1 MRVARGDGDAADD
14 LIGRYLR
21 EIAVHQ
27 LLTGDDE
34 VRLATLIAAG
44 QLAAAALTHPSDV
57 ASMSA
62 AEKRR
67 LRNAMRAGDDAKQA
81 FIVSNLRLVVNIAKR
96 YQRAGMPLLD
106 LVQEGNLGLIRA
118 VEKFDHQRGY
128 KFSTYATWWIRQA
141 IGRAIAE
148 KGRTI
153 RVPTRVGDA
162 AAAVERARNALREG
176 SGKEPTRAQLAEAT
190 GMTELQVTAAERITP
205 DPLSLSLAQ
214 DEDRELLDTV
224 ADPDSDRGFVEA
236 ELDDDRV
243 HLHIALATLHQRE
256 RDVLMLR
263 FGLDGDEPKTLEELG
278 DRFRVTRERIRQIEA
293 KAMTKLRHPAT
304 PSNLRQL
311 QALADARARKAG

>member
-1 MRVARGDGDAADD
+1 MARGDGDAADD
-14 LIGRYLR
+14 LVGRYLR
-21 EIAVHQ
+21 EIAQHD
-27 LLTGDDE
+27 LLSAEDE
-34 VRLATLIAAG
+34 VRLAKVIAAG
-44 QLAAAALTHPSDV
+44 QIASAALEHPSDSRSLSP
-57 ASMSA
+57 AD
-62 AEKRR
+62 KRR
-67 LRNAMRAGDDAKQA
+67 LRMALRAGDDAKQT

-118 VEKFDHQRGY
+118 VEKFDHERGY

-162 AAAVERARNALREG
+162 AAAIERARNAFRETN
-176 SGKEPTRAQLAEAT
+176 SREPTRAELSDAT
-190 GMTELQVTAAERITP
+190 GMTEMQVAAAERVTP

-224 ADPDSDRGFVEA
+224 ADPDSERGFMET
-236 ELDDDRV
+236 ENDEDRA
-243 HLHIALATLHQRE
+243 HLLVALATLHERE
-256 RDVLMLR
+256 RSVLMLR
-263 FGLDGDEPKTLEELG
+263 FGLDGDDPKTLEELG
-278 DRFRVTRERIRQIEA
+278 EQFSVTRERIRQIEA

>member
-1 MRVARGDGDAADD
+1 MARGDGDAADD

-21 EIAVHQ
+21 EISVHP
-27 LLTGDDE
+27 LLSAEDE
-34 VRLATLIAAG
+34 VRLATLIASG
-44 QLAAAALTHPSDV
+44 QIARAALEHPSE
-57 ASMSA
+57 
-62 AEKRR
+62 AENLSPAERRR
-67 LRNAMRAGDDAKQA
+67 LRNAAREGDDAKQA

-118 VEKFDHQRGY
+118 VEKFDHSKGF

-162 AAAVERARNALREG
+162 AAAIERARNALREG
-176 SGKEPTRAQLAEAT
+176 SGREPTRAELAEAT
-190 GMTELQVTAAERITP
+190 GMTELQVAAAERITP

-224 ADPDSDRGFVEA
+224 ADPDSERGFVEA
-236 ELDDDRV
+236 ELDDDRA
-243 HLHIALATLHQRE
+243 HLHVALATLHERE

-278 DRFRVTRERIRQIEA
+278 EHFHVTRERIRQIEA

>member
-1 MRVARGDGDAADD
+1 VARGDGDAADD

-27 LLTGDDE
+27 LLTADDE
-34 VRLATLIAAG
+34 VRLGTLIAAG
-44 QLAAAALTHPSDV
+44 QLASAALEHPSDV
-57 ASMSA
+57 DSMSA

-67 LRNAMRAGDDAKQA
+67 LRNAVRAGDEAKQA

-162 AAAVERARNALREG
+162 AAAVERARNSLREG
-176 SGKEPTRAQLAEAT
+176 SGREPTRAQLAEAT
-190 GMTELQVTAAERITP
+190 GMTELQVAAAERITP

-224 ADPDSDRGFVEA
+224 ADPDSERGFVET

-243 HLHIALATLHQRE
+243 HLHIALATLHERE

-263 FGLDGDEPKTLEELG
+263 FGLHGDEPKTLEELG
-278 DRFRVTRERIRQIEA
+278 DRFKVTRERIRQIEA

>member
-1 MRVARGDGDAADD
+1 MARGDGDAADD

-27 LLTGDDE
+27 LLTADDE

-44 QLAAAALTHPSDV
+44 QLAAAALEHPSDV

-67 LRNAMRAGDDAKQA
+67 LRNAKRAGDDAKQM

-118 VEKFDHQRGY
+118 VEKFDHERGY

-190 GMTELQVTAAERITP
+190 GMTELQVAAAERITP

-224 ADPDSDRGFVEA
+224 ADPDSERGFVET

-243 HLHIALATLHQRE
+243 HLHIALATLHERE

-278 DRFRVTRERIRQIEA
+278 DRFKVTRERIRQIEA

>member
-1 MRVARGDGDAADD
+1 MARGDGDAADD
-14 LIGRYLR
+14 LVGRYLR
-21 EIAVHQ
+21 EIAAHQ
-27 LLTGDDE
+27 LLTAEDE

-44 QLAAAALTHPSDV
+44 QIAAAALEHPSDV
-57 ASMSA
+57 RDLSPAD
-62 AEKRR
+62 KRR
-67 LRNAMRAGDDAKQA
+67 LKQAVRAGADAKQR

-118 VEKFDHQRGY
+118 VEKFDHTKGY

-162 AAAVERARNALREG
+162 AAAVERARNSLREE
-176 SGKEPTRAQLAEAT
+176 SGRDPTRAEIAQAT
-190 GMTELQVTAAERITP
+190 GMTELAVAAAERITP

-224 ADPDSDRGFVEA
+224 ADPESERGFFQA
-236 ELDDDRV
+236 EQDDDRV
-243 HLHIALATLHQRE
+243 HLHVALATLHERE
-256 RDVLMLR
+256 RDVLTLR
-263 FGLDGDEPKTLEELG
+263 FGLDGQDPRTLEELG
-278 DRFRVTRERIRQIEA
+278 ERFRLTRERIRQIEA

-311 QALADARARKAG
+311 QALADSRARRAG

>member
-1 MRVARGDGDAADD
+1 MARGDGDAADD
-14 LIGRYLR
+14 LVGRYLR
-21 EIAVHQ
+21 EIAAHQ
-27 LLTGDDE
+27 LLTAEDE

-44 QLAAAALTHPSDV
+44 QLAAAALEHPSDV
-57 ASMSA
+57 RDLSPAD
-62 AEKRR
+62 KRR
-67 LRNAMRAGDDAKQA
+67 LKQAVRAGDDAKQR

-118 VEKFDHQRGY
+118 VEKFDHTKGY

-162 AAAVERARNALREG
+162 AAAVERARNSLREE
-176 SGKEPTRAQLAEAT
+176 SGRDPTRAEIAQAT
-190 GMTELQVTAAERITP
+190 GMTELAVAAAERITP

-224 ADPDSDRGFVEA
+224 ADPESERGFFQA
-236 ELDDDRV
+236 EQDDDRV
-243 HLHIALATLHQRE
+243 HLHVALATLHERE
-256 RDVLMLR
+256 RDVLTLR
-263 FGLDGDEPKTLEELG
+263 FGLDGQDPRTLEELG
-278 DRFRVTRERIRQIEA
+278 ERFRLTRERIRQIEA

-311 QALADARARKAG
+311 QALADSRARRAG

>member
-1 MRVARGDGDAADD
+1 VARGDGEAADD
-14 LIGRYLR
+14 LVGRYLR
-21 EIAVHQ
+21 EIAQHD
-27 LLTGDDE
+27 LLTAEDE
-34 VRLATLIAAG
+34 VRLAKAIAAG
-44 QLAAAALTHPSDV
+44 QIASAALEHPSDTK
-57 ASMSA
+57 SLSPT
-62 AEKRR
+62 EKRR
-67 LRNAMRAGDDAKQA
+67 LRQAIRAGDDAKQA

-118 VEKFDHQRGY
+118 VEKFDHERGY

-162 AAAVERARNALREG
+162 AAAIERARNAFRETHG
-176 SGKEPTRAQLAEAT
+176 REPNRSELSEAT
-190 GMTELQVTAAERITP
+190 GMTELQVAAAERITP

-224 ADPDSDRGFVEA
+224 ADPESERGFVEA
-236 ELDDDRV
+236 ELDEDRS
-243 HLHIALATLHQRE
+243 HLLIALATLHERE
-256 RDVLMLR
+256 RSVLMLR

-278 DRFRVTRERIRQIEA
+278 EHFIVTRERIRQIEA

>member
-1 MRVARGDGDAADD
+1 VARSDGDAADD
-14 LIGRYLR
+14 LVGRYLR
-21 EIAVHQ
+21 EIAVHE
-27 LLTGDDE
+27 LLTAADE
-34 VRLATLIAAG
+34 VRLAKSIVAG
-44 QLAAAALTHPSDV
+44 QIAAAAMEHPSDV
-57 ASMSA
+57 ASMSP

-67 LRNAMRAGDDAKQA
+67 LRVAVREGDDAKQA

-118 VEKFDHQRGY
+118 VEKFDHERGY

-162 AAAVERARNALREG
+162 AAAVERARNSLREANG
-176 SGKEPTRAQLAEAT
+176 REATRAELAEAT
-190 GMTELQVTAAERITP
+190 GMTELQVAAAERITP

-224 ADPDSDRGFVEA
+224 ADPDSERGF
-236 ELDDDRV
+236 LDTEQNEDRT
-243 HLHIALATLHQRE
+243 HLHVALATLHDRE
-256 RDVLMLR
+256 RDVLVLR
-263 FGLDGDEPKTLEELG
+263 FGIDGDEPKTLEELG
-278 DRFRVTRERIRQIEA
+278 EQFNVTRERIRQIEA

>member
-1 MRVARGDGDAADD
+1 
-14 LIGRYLR
+14 
-21 EIAVHQ
+21 VHQ
-27 LLTGDDE
+27 LLTADDE
-34 VRLATLIAAG
+34 IRLATLIAAG
-44 QLAAAALTHPSDV
+44 QIAAAALEHPSDV

-67 LRNAMRAGDDAKQA
+67 LRNAIRDGDDAKRS

-118 VEKFDHQRGY
+118 VEKFDHERGY

-162 AAAVERARNALREG
+162 AAAIERARNSLREG
-176 SGKEPTRAQLAEAT
+176 SGREPTRAQLAEAT
-190 GMTELQVTAAERITP
+190 GMTELQVAAAERITP

-214 DEDRELLDTV
+214 DDDRELLDTV
-224 ADPDSDRGFVEA
+224 ADPDSERGFAET

-243 HLHIALATLHQRE
+243 HLHIALATLHARE

-278 DRFRVTRERIRQIEA
+278 DRFKVTRERIRQIEA

>member
-1 MRVARGDGDAADD
+1 MARGEGDAADD
-14 LIGRYLR
+14 LVGRYLR
-21 EIAVHQ
+21 EIAAHQ
-27 LLTGDDE
+27 LLTAADE
-34 VRLATLIAAG
+34 VRLAALIAEG
-44 QLAAAALTHPSDV
+44 QLARAALDHPSDGKSLSP
-57 ASMSA
+57 AD
-62 AEKRR
+62 KRR
-67 LRNAMRAGDDAKQA
+67 LRIAMRAGDEAKQA

-118 VEKFDHQRGY
+118 VEKFDHTKGY

-162 AAAVERARNALREG
+162 AAAVERARNALREAT
-176 SGKEPTRAQLAEAT
+176 GKEPTRQEIAEAT
-190 GMTELQVTAAERITP
+190 GMTELAVAAAERITP

-214 DEDRELLDTV
+214 DEDRELIDTV
-224 ADPDSDRGFVEA
+224 ADPESEKGFFEA
-236 ELDDDRV
+236 EQTDDRL
-243 HLHIALATLHQRE
+243 HLHIALATLHERE

-278 DRFRVTRERIRQIEA
+278 ERFHVTRERIRQIEA

-311 QALADARARKAG
+311 QALAEARARKAG

>member
-1 MRVARGDGDAADD
+1 M
-14 LIGRYLR
+14 
-21 EIAVHQ
+21 
-27 LLTGDDE
+27 
-34 VRLATLIAAG
+34 IAAG
-44 QLAAAALTHPSDV
+44 QLAAAALEHPSEANNLSPSD
-57 ASMSA
+57 
-62 AEKRR
+62 KRR
-67 LRNAMRAGDDAKQA
+67 LRNAVRAGDDAKQA

-118 VEKFDHQRGY
+118 VEKFDHTRGY

-162 AAAVERARNALREG
+162 AAAVERARNSLRESRTAESRRG
-176 SGKEPTRAQLAEAT
+176 PSIAEAT
-190 GMTELQVTAAERITP
+190 GMTELAVAAAERITP

-224 ADPDSDRGFVEA
+224 ADPESERGFFEA
-236 ELDDDRV
+236 EQDDDRI
-243 HLHIALATLHQRE
+243 HLHVALATLHERE

-278 DRFRVTRERIRQIEA
+278 EHFHVTRERIRQIEA

-311 QALADARARKAG
+311 QALADATSRKVG

>member
-1 MRVARGDGDAADD
+1 MTRGDGDAADD

-21 EIAVHQ
+21 EISAHQ
-27 LLTGDDE
+27 LLTAGDE
-34 VRLATLIAAG
+34 VHLATTIAAG
-44 QLAAAALTHPSDV
+44 QVAAAALEHPSEARNLSPSD
-57 ASMSA
+57 
-62 AEKRR
+62 KRR
-67 LRNAMRAGDDAKQA
+67 LRHAVRAGDDAKQA

-118 VEKFDHQRGY
+118 VEKFDHTRGY

-162 AAAVERARNALREG
+162 AAAVERARNSLRE
-176 SGKEPTRAQLAEAT
+176 SNGKDPTRAEIAEAT
-190 GMTELQVTAAERITP
+190 GMTELAVAAAERITP

-224 ADPDSDRGFVEA
+224 ADPDSERGFVEA
-236 ELDDDRV
+236 EQDDDRI
-243 HLHIALATLHQRE
+243 HLHVALATLHARE
-256 RDVLMLR
+256 RDVLVLR

-278 DRFRVTRERIRQIEA
+278 EHFHVTRERIRQIEA

-311 QALADARARKAG
+311 QALADLRSRKVG